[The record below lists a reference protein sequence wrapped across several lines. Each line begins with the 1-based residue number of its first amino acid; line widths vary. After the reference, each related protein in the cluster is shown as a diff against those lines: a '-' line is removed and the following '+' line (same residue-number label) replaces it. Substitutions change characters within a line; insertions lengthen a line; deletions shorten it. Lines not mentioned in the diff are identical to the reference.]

1 VYVSNTLFTANNYF
15 QLHSNNA
22 AYMEDM
28 RNNFVR
34 TGLKFQAHELNSE
47 ILSAW
52 VKFRN
57 FKRMS

>member
-47 ILSAW
+47 ILSA
-52 VKFRN
+52 
-57 FKRMS
+57 